1 MCGCVN
7 KSGPPAKPEACSAPI
22 RAYYRQASKDVR
34 YSITRITCPAAAN
47 AV

>member
-22 RAYYRQASKDVR
+22 RGYCRQASKDPR
-34 YSITRITCPAAAN
+34 YSITRITCLTTSNAA
-47 AV
+47 